1 MGGHGERRLRDRR
14 PGPRGAKRGS
24 ARRVVAERPGE
35 VGAGIPGDRRAR
47 RPGRWLAP
55 QPADAGMRS
64 SRRAGIAVHPPRGA
78 ACGRRRP
85 ACRIGACLMSHF
97 RDEIAEQPEVASRLL
112 EQSRDAVAAIGARIH
127 EIRPRGYVIAARG
140 SSDHAALY
148 AKYLF
153 GVRNRALVA
162 LAAPSLFTHYARP
175 PRLSGQCVIGISQSG
190 ESPDV
195 IAVLEESRRQGCLTL
210 AITNEAQ
217 SKLARAA
224 ELVLLLEAGPELSV
238 PASKTY
244 TASLLA
250 LALISQAL
258 DPDPAFEA
266 ALATVPQA
274 IARTLEREREMESLV
289 PHLIGPRA
297 VVLGRGF
304 NFSTAE
310 EIALKLSETSY
321 VLARAWS
328 VADFE
333 HGPIAVVEAGLPALI
348 VDGGGHVAANL
359 EAVKARLEGK
369 GCKVLHLV
377 DASGLPEE
385 LTPVTLAVSGQ

>member
-1 MGGHGERRLRDRR
+1 MSRF
-14 PGPRGAKRGS
+14 
-24 ARRVVAERPGE
+24 
-35 VGAGIPGDRRAR
+35 RA
-47 RPGRWLAP
+47 
-55 QPADAGMRS
+55 
-64 SRRAGIAVHPPRGA
+64 
-78 ACGRRRP
+78 
-85 ACRIGACLMSHF
+85 
-97 RDEIAEQPEVASRLL
+97 EIAEQPEVAARLL
-112 EQSRDAVAAIGARIH
+112 GHGSAAAAAIASRVQ
-127 EIRPRGYVIAARG
+127 EAAPRGFVIAARG

-153 GVRNRALVA
+153 GARNQYLVA

-175 PRLSGQCVIGISQSG
+175 PRLESQCVIGISQSG

-195 IAVLEESRRQGCLTL
+195 VAVIEEARRQGALTL
-210 AITNEAQ
+210 AITNDPG
-217 SKLARAA
+217 SKLAGAA
-224 ELVLLLEAGPELSV
+224 DLVLALEAGQEVSV

-250 LALISQAL
+250 LALISQAMS
-258 DPDPAFEA
+258 PDPSFQASLEDVPD
-266 ALATVPQA
+266 AL
-274 IARTLEREREMESLV
+274 ARTLDTEKEIEKLV
-289 PHLIGPRA
+289 PALLGPRA
-297 VVLGRGF
+297 IVLGRGF

-348 VDGGGHVAANL
+348 VDGGGLMASSL
-359 EAVKARLEGK
+359 EAVKARLETK
-369 GCKVLHLV
+369 GCHVLHLL

-385 LTPVTLAVSGQ
+385 LTPITLAVSGQLLAHDVATAKGFDPDRPRTIQKVTRTW

>member
-1 MGGHGERRLRDRR
+1 MSRF
-14 PGPRGAKRGS
+14 
-24 ARRVVAERPGE
+24 
-35 VGAGIPGDRRAR
+35 RA
-47 RPGRWLAP
+47 
-55 QPADAGMRS
+55 
-64 SRRAGIAVHPPRGA
+64 
-78 ACGRRRP
+78 
-85 ACRIGACLMSHF
+85 
-97 RDEIAEQPEVASRLL
+97 EIAEQPEVAARLL
-112 EQSRDAVAAIGARIH
+112 AHGAEAANTIASR
-127 EIRPRGYVIAARG
+127 IREVGPRGILIAARG

-153 GVRNRALVA
+153 GARNQYLVA

-175 PRLSGQCVIGISQSG
+175 PRLDGQCVIGISQSG
-190 ESPDV
+190 QSPDV
-195 IAVLEESRRQGCLTL
+195 VAVLEEARRQGVLTL
-210 AITNEAQ
+210 AITNDPR
-217 SKLARAA
+217 SKLADAA
-224 ELVLLLEAGPELSV
+224 DLVLALEAGPEVSV

-250 LALISQAL
+250 LALISQAMS
-258 DPDPAFEA
+258 PDPAFES
-266 ALATVPQA
+266 ALNAVPEA
-274 IARTLEREREMESLV
+274 IASTLERETSVEALV
-289 PHLIGPRA
+289 PSLTGPRA
-297 VVLGRGF
+297 IVLGRGF

-359 EAVKARLEGK
+359 EAVKARLEEK
-369 GCKVLHLV
+369 GCNVLHLV

-385 LTPVTLAVSGQ
+385 LTPVTLAVSGQLLAHRVAVARGFDPDSPRTIQKVTRTW

>member
-1 MGGHGERRLRDRR
+1 MSRF
-14 PGPRGAKRGS
+14 
-24 ARRVVAERPGE
+24 
-35 VGAGIPGDRRAR
+35 RA
-47 RPGRWLAP
+47 
-55 QPADAGMRS
+55 
-64 SRRAGIAVHPPRGA
+64 
-78 ACGRRRP
+78 
-85 ACRIGACLMSHF
+85 
-97 RDEIAEQPEVASRLL
+97 EIAEQPEVAARLL
-112 EQSRDAVAAIGARIH
+112 AHGAEAANTIASR
-127 EIRPRGYVIAARG
+127 IREVGPRGILIAARG

-153 GVRNRALVA
+153 GARNHYLVA

-175 PRLSGQCVIGISQSG
+175 PRLDGQCVIGISQSG
-190 ESPDV
+190 QSPDV
-195 IAVLEESRRQGCLTL
+195 VAVLEEARRQGVLTL
-210 AITNEAQ
+210 AITNDPR
-217 SKLARAA
+217 SKLADAA
-224 ELVLLLEAGPELSV
+224 DLVLALEAGPEVSV

-250 LALISQAL
+250 LALISQAIS
-258 DPDPAFEA
+258 PDPAFESGLKA
-266 ALATVPQA
+266 VPEA
-274 IARTLEREREMESLV
+274 IARTLERETSVEALV
-289 PHLIGPRA
+289 PSLTGPRA
-297 VVLGRGF
+297 IVLGRGF

-359 EAVKARLEGK
+359 EAVKVRLEEK

-385 LTPVTLAVSGQ
+385 LTPVTLAVSGQLLAHRVAVARGFDPDSPRTIQKVTRTW